1 MSELYLKTTMKV
13 LEVPKMFLQFILII
27 KNINTDNTVVI
38 DYNNMIFEISN
49 I

>member
-1 MSELYLKTTMKV
+1 MKV